1 MDQPKAPALTGAR
14 PVFWRKS
21 LALAATA
28 ALSACTV
35 VPKVPVEVPNA
46 PPPPTP
52 QLPSDEGRHRVALL
66 VPLSGP
72 GGAVGQA
79 LANATTMALLDT
91 NATKI
96 RITTYDTAPGAPVAA
111 AKALADGNRLILG
124 PMLGEDALAVAQ
136 AARRAHVPVISYT
149 GDASVAGNDLFVMG
163 AVPAQS
169 IARTVKYARA
179 QGVSRFAALMP
190 LGNYGERAGNATIAA
205 VRAAGGTLVG
215 MESYDRTKGSLTA
228 AVRRLKG
235 RGAFDAVVIGDT
247 AAMAAQA
254 APLLK
259 VAAPNLHILG
269 NELWTSEAIVTRTPA
284 LNGAWFA
291 ALSDQRFARFTESY
305 KQRFGQPPYR
315 AATLGYDSV
324 LLTLR
329 IAREWAPGTPFPT
342 GRLVDRGGFLGLDGI
357 FRFNANQVIER
368 ALEVREV
375 RGGGV
380 NVISPAPSRFEDG
393 S

>member
-1 MDQPKAPALTGAR
+1 MEQPGAPAYRTL
-14 PVFWRKS
+14 WRKS
-21 LALAATA
+21 LALGATA
-28 ALSACTV
+28 LLSACAV
-35 VPKVPVEVPNA
+35 VPKAPVETPNA
-46 PPPPTP
+46 PPPPTA
-52 QLPSDEGRHRVALL
+52 QLPTDEGRHRIALL

-79 LANATTMALLDT
+79 MEHATTMALLDT

-96 RITTYDTAPGAPVAA
+96 RITTYDTSLGAPGAA

-136 AARRAHVPVISYT
+136 TARAGHVPVISYS
-149 GDASVAGNDLFVMG
+149 GDAGVAGNDVFVMG
-163 AVPAQS
+163 TVPAQS
-169 IARTVKYARA
+169 IARVVKYARA
-179 QGVSRFAALMP
+179 QGLTRFAALMP

-215 MESYDRTKGSLTA
+215 MESYDRSKGALTA

-259 VAAPNLHILG
+259 VAAPNLRILG
-269 NELWTSEAIVTRTPA
+269 NELWAGEAVVARTPA

-291 ALSDQRFARFTESY
+291 ALSDQRFGRFTESY
-305 KQRFGQPPYR
+305 KARFGQSPYR

-342 GRLVDRGGFLGLDGI
+342 GRLLDRGGFLGLDGI
-357 FRFNANQVIER
+357 FRFSANQVIER
-368 ALEVREV
+368 ALEVREA
-375 RGGGV
+375 RGGAV
-380 NVISPAPSRFEDG
+380 NVLSPAPTRFED
-393 S
+393 

>member
-1 MDQPKAPALTGAR
+1 MAPVNRTLWRKGLVLGATALLSACAVVPKAP
-14 PVFWRKS
+14 
-21 LALAATA
+21 
-28 ALSACTV
+28 
-35 VPKVPVEVPNA
+35 VESPNV
-46 PPPPTP
+46 PPPPTAH
-52 QLPSDEGRHRVALL
+52 LPTDEGRHRIALL

-72 GGAVGQA
+72 GSALGQA
-79 LANATTMALLDT
+79 MENATTMALLDT

-96 RITTYDTAPGAPVAA
+96 RITTYDTSLGAPAAA

-136 AARRAHVPVISYT
+136 TARAGHVPVISYT
-149 GDASVAGNDLFVMG
+149 GDAGVAGNDVFVMG
-163 AVPAQS
+163 TIPAQS
-169 IARTVKYARA
+169 ISRVVKYARG
-179 QGVSRFAALMP
+179 QGVTRFAALMP

-235 RGAFDAVVIGDT
+235 RGIFDAVVIGDT

-259 VAAPNLHILG
+259 VAAPNLRILG
-269 NELWTSEAIVTRTPA
+269 NELWAGEAIVARTPA

-291 ALSDQRFARFTESY
+291 ALSDQRFGRFTESY
-305 KQRFGQPPYR
+305 KARFNQAPYR

-329 IAREWAPGTPFPT
+329 IARDWAPGTPFPT
-342 GRLVDRGGFLGLDGI
+342 AHMLDRGGFLGLDGI
-357 FRFNANQVIER
+357 FRFNTNQVIER
-368 ALEVREV
+368 ALEVREA
-375 RGGGV
+375 RGGAV
-380 NVISPAPSRFEDG
+380 NVINPAPVKFDN
-393 S
+393 

>member
-1 MDQPKAPALTGAR
+1 MEQPKAPAFRTL
-14 PVFWRKS
+14 WRKS
-21 LALAATA
+21 MTLGVTAL
-28 ALSACTV
+28 LSACTV
-35 VPKVPVEVPNA
+35 VPKGPVETPNA
-46 PPPPTP
+46 PPPPTA
-52 QLPSDEGRHRVALL
+52 QLPADEGRHRVALL

-96 RITTYDTAPGAPVAA
+96 RITTYDTSSGPAAAA

-124 PMLGEDALAVAQ
+124 PMLGDDALVVAQ
-136 AARRAHVPVISYT
+136 TARPAHVPVISYT
-149 GDASVAGNDLFVMG
+149 GDAGVAGNDVFVMG
-163 AVPAQS
+163 AVPAQT
-169 IARTVKYARA
+169 IAREVKYART
-179 QGVSRFAALMP
+179 QGLTRFAALMP

-215 MESYDRTKGSLTA
+215 MESYDRSKGSLTA

-259 VAAPNLHILG
+259 IAAPHLRILG
-269 NELWTSEAIVTRTPA
+269 NELWAGEAVVARTPA

-291 ALSDQRFARFTESY
+291 ALSDQRFGRFTESY
-305 KQRFGQPPYR
+305 KARFGQPPYR

-342 GRLVDRGGFLGLDGI
+342 GRLLDRGGFLGLDGI

-368 ALEVREV
+368 ALEVREA
-375 RGGGV
+375 RGGAI
-380 NVISPAPSRFEDG
+380 NVLSPAPTRFED
-393 S
+393 